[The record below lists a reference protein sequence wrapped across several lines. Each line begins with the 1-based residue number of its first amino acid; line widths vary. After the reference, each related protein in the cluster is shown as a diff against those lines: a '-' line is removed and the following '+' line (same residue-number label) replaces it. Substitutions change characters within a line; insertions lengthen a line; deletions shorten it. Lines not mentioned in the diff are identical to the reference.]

1 MGSHLVDFTTG
12 YDHRFHLNFR
22 WQSSLKTG
30 KNWRKRGCCY
40 SLDHHALYWTL
51 KCRFSLHPF
60 KNVVPDFPKFLFAY
74 IHPSFFSGHPHFDYL
89 DSHLILT
96 IISAAHLPSLGPLGP
111 PRIVFVQGFYL
122 CKAIRF
128 QNLIGGGMEILDIS
142 NDQKW
147 LRWEKSVFNDGYI
160 LINRSFVAW
169 V

>member
-1 MGSHLVDFTTG
+1 MTTG
-12 YDHRFHLNFR
+12 SIWILGGTLTYLSWVTIQPQN
-22 WQSSLKTG
+22 G
-30 KNWRKRGCCY
+30 KKLTQAWM
-40 SLDHHALYWTL
+40 L
-51 KCRFSLHPF
+51 
-60 KNVVPDFPKFLFAY
+60 LFAWSSCTLLDPEMPILIASIQKCCFWFSEFPLCLY
-74 IHPSFFSGHPHFDYL
+74 TSQIFSGHPHFDYL

-96 IISAAHLPSLGPLGP
+96 IISAAHLPSLGPLP

-128 QNLIGGGMEILDIS
+128 QNLIGGRMEILDIS

-147 LRWEKSVFNDGYI
+147 FSWEKSVTNDGYILII